1 MPPLMLM
8 MLGWGGTLVGNCRGM
23 MLAWGGAVHDAGLQ
37 WCFGLKMPCLMLMML
52 GRVVLW
58 VVAAAADAHDARL
71 GWCGRCGWW

>member
-1 MPPLMLM
+1 
-8 MLGWGGTLVGNCRGM
+8 

-71 GWCGRCGWW
+71 GWCFGP